1 MREKFTVFDE
11 RKVKGF
17 SSEKIGSF
25 SNRKGCFSLAES
37 NISTASMS
45 TLSKE
50 SLSYPLKS
58 LTQTFSLSE
67 QDGQGDTVK
76 ERGWRMRKLSSRFS
90 FLGASLTALQNARKP
105 EFSWAKIFVYL
116 RADRASSFI
125 PASDFFRRKWNL
137 KEDYC
142 LLMSPGG
149 KIIK

>member
-25 SNRKGCFSLAES
+25 SNKKGCFSLAES

-50 SLSYPLKS
+50 SFSYSVKS

-67 QDGQGDTVK
+67 HDGHGDAVK
-76 ERGWRMRKLSSRFS
+76 ERG
-90 FLGASLTALQNARKP
+90 
-105 EFSWAKIFVYL
+105 
-116 RADRASSFI
+116 
-125 PASDFFRRKWNL
+125 
-137 KEDYC
+137 
-142 LLMSPGG
+142 
-149 KIIK
+149 